1 MATNDIRPAVE
12 EQIESTLEK
21 GELNIIDFIIMYYIV
36 LFLYLKLLML
46 TSNK

>member
-21 GELNIIDFIIMYYIV
+21 GELNIIEFIIMYYNVPIV
-36 LFLYLKLLML
+36 FIF
-46 TSNK
+46 

>member
-21 GELNIIDFIIMYYIV
+21 GKLNIIHFMIMYYNVPIV
-36 LFLYLKLLML
+36 FIF
-46 TSNK
+46 